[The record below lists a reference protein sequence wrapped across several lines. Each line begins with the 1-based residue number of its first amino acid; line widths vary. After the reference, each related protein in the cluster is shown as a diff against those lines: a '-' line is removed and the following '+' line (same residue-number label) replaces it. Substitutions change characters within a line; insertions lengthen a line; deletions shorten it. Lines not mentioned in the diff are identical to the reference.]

1 MTEPGI
7 SYSLTYVQM
16 RLFLSAKENSHWV
29 GTWATTVAPTEGIAL
44 DNQTI
49 RMIARV
55 SIGGQRLRVRLSN
68 AYGLRKLAIGRACVA
83 LRAEG
88 AGIVPGSDRPLT
100 FNGSPSTT
108 VAVGALVVSDPFD
121 LDLPPLSD
129 LVVSV
134 YLPGEVPE
142 NFLVTGHGNAHQTN
156 YISPPGEFTAAPVM
170 PVHQT
175 TEAFLIVSGVEVLAP
190 PNTGSI
196 VAFGDSLTECNI
208 SRLDANNRWPDQL
221 ARRLVARGGRMFGVM
236 NQGIGGSRILHD
248 IRGDSGLRRF
258 DRDVLAQTGVTH
270 VIVLMG
276 INDIRNRWQ
285 KPEEFVSAEEM
296 IAGLNQFAVRAHARG
311 IKIFGGTLLTFEYES
326 FNPGFYT
333 PEGEAKRQAVNAWIR
348 GGGAFDAVIDF
359 EKALRDPGQ
368 PTRML
373 PAYDCGDHLHPS
385 DAGYLRMGDIIDL
398 SLFD

>member
-1 MTEPGI
+1 MPK
-7 SYSLTYVQM
+7 
-16 RLFLSAKENSHWV
+16 KEDSRWV
-29 GTWATTVAPTEGIAL
+29 GTWATTPAPIEGIAL
-44 DNQTI
+44 ENQTI

-55 SIGGQRLRVRLSN
+55 SVGGRRLSVRLSN
-68 AYGLRKLAIGRACVA
+68 ACGLRKLAIGNARVA

-88 AGIVPGSDRPLT
+88 AGIIPGTDRPLT
-100 FNGSPSTT
+100 FNGAPSTT
-108 VAVGALVVSDPFD
+108 IAVGALAVSDAVD

-129 LVVSV
+129 LVISV
-134 YLPGEVPE
+134 HLPGSVPE
-142 NFLVTGHGNAHQTN
+142 NFLPTGHGNAHQTN
-156 YISPPGEFTAAPVM
+156 YISPPGDHTAAPVM
-170 PVHQT
+170 PVKRT
-175 TEAFLIVSGVEVLAP
+175 TEDFLIVSGVDVLAP
-190 PNTGSI
+190 ANTGGI
-196 VAFGDSLTECNI
+196 VAFGDSLTDCNI

-270 VIVLMG
+270 VIVQMG
-276 INDIRNRWQ
+276 INDIRNRWR
-285 KPEEFVSAEEM
+285 KTDEFVSAEEL

-311 IKIFGGTLLTFEYES
+311 VKIFGGTLLTFEFET

-333 PEGEAKRQAVNAWIR
+333 PEGEAKRQVVNAWIR
-348 GGGAFDAVIDF
+348 DSGAFDAVIDF
-359 EKALRDPGQ
+359 EKALRDPSH

-385 DAGYLRMGDIIDL
+385 DAGYRRMGDSIDL